1 MIYLDN
7 SATTK
12 PHESVLQTFLQVN
25 EHYYA
30 NPASIHQAGVE
41 ANDLLSRARQQVA
54 SILNTEEKHVIF
66 TSGGTESNNFA
77 LQGIAKSSTHK
88 GKHIIVSEIEH
99 PSVLEAAKRLITE
112 GFDVEYLRVDE
123 NGKLVLS
130 EIVSLKDNFNK

>member
-41 ANDLLSRARQQVA
+41 ANDLLTRARKQVA
-54 SILNTEEKHVIF
+54 SILNTDEKQVIF
-66 TSGGTESNNFA
+66 TS
-77 LQGIAKSSTHK
+77 K
-88 GKHIIVSEIEH
+88 
-99 PSVLEAAKRLITE
+99 
-112 GFDVEYLRVDE
+112 
-123 NGKLVLS
+123 
-130 EIVSLKDNFNK
+130 